1 MANFTF
7 GAVYTRIRDAVKT
20 ANPSVYVTARL
31 VDMPSVFPCVYV
43 SRQEWNR
50 VNSALTL
57 NDTDHAWEEDIQV
70 NVFVNTEA
78 ALTDANA
85 IMDVVKGVM
94 RGLHYRQYSEVPVDN
109 VDTYVLVDRFR
120 RVIGGSDLID

>member
-7 GAVYTRIRDAVKT
+7 SGVYTGIRNAVKT
-20 ANPSVYVTARL
+20 ADPSVYVTARL

-43 SRQEWNR
+43 SQPEKNR

-70 NVFVNTEA
+70 NVFVNTKT

-120 RVIGGSDLID
+120 RVIGGSDLM

>member
-7 GAVYTRIRDAVKT
+7 SGVYTAIRNAVKT
-20 ANPSVYVTARL
+20 AYPSAYVTARL
-31 VDMPSVFPCVYV
+31 VDMPSRFPCVYV
-43 SRQEWNR
+43 ARLEKNR

-70 NVFVNTEA
+70 NVFVNTET

-85 IMDVVKGVM
+85 MMNVVQGVM
-94 RGLHYRQYSEVPVDN
+94 RGLHYRQYSETPVDN
-109 VDTYVLVDRFR
+109 VDNYVLIDRFR
-120 RVIGGSDLID
+120 RVIGGSDLM

>member
-7 GAVYTRIRDAVKT
+7 SGVYTAIRNAVKT
-20 ANPSVYVTARL
+20 AYPSAYVTARL

-43 SRQEWNR
+43 SRLEKNR
-50 VNSALTL
+50 VDSALTL

-70 NVFVNTEA
+70 NVFVNTET

-85 IMDVVKGVM
+85 MMDVVQGVM
-94 RGLHYRQYSEVPVDN
+94 RGLHYRQYSEIPVDN
-109 VDTYVLVDRFR
+109 VDNYVLIDRFR
-120 RVIGGSDLID
+120 RVIGGSDLM

>member
-7 GAVYTRIRDAVKT
+7 SGIYTAVRNAVKT
-20 ANPSVYVTARL
+20 ADSSVYVTARL

-43 SRQEWNR
+43 ARLEKNR

-70 NVFVNTEA
+70 NVFVNTET
-78 ALTDANA
+78 ALEDANA

-109 VDTYVLVDRFR
+109 VDNYVLIDRFR
-120 RVIGGSDLID
+120 RVIGGSDLM

>member
-7 GAVYTRIRDAVKT
+7 SGVYTEIRDAVKT

-43 SRQEWNR
+43 SRQERNR

-70 NVFVNTEA
+70 NVFVNTET

-109 VDTYVLVDRFR
+109 VDTYVLIDRFR